1 MINLI
6 TGVPGSGKSAYALTV
21 MLKEIEQGR
30 PLFVHGIPNLKIPHT
45 LVVCDSP
52 TCEVCPQSPVEPLVL
67 EELPHDSPD
76 FLIKQ
81 YQIDERNYQKNLAVY
96 HLAKARHDSLL
107 RADEWHI
114 WAPDGALLFYDEVQN
129 VYRPVSSSA
138 KILPSIAAFET
149 HRHKGLDFYLVTQ
162 SPLLMNANARRL
174 TGKHIHLRPTW
185 AGRFQYE
192 FPECNDNTKNTSS
205 GVKSSYKLNSKVFS
219 LYKSASLHTKQS
231 KKVPSVVYVLVAVF
245 FVFVLLAYKLSD
257 RFGAV
262 SNPAS
267 IDSVSAPVSLPLSN
281 SRSILN
287 KSKTVKPSLDDRD
300 LFSVSKSKITFLDR
314 LMNDFRPRLA
324 AFVVRSGY
332 GNISGYVE
340 FYQKTNLVEVFSFD
354 ELHGLGI
361 AIVKKPY
368 GVDLVTSFD
377 SYPVSSWY
385 LPKPKQRFNSKL
397 QKVASNDF

>member
-52 TCEVCPQSPVEPLVL
+52 TCEVCPKPPVEPIAPV
-67 EELPHDSPD
+67 EPPADSPF
-76 FLIKQ
+76 FLF
-81 YQIDERNYQKNLAVY
+81 YDYDTDLRNYERELHGYNVLKNSF
-96 HLAKARHDSLL
+96 DSLL
-107 RADEWHI
+107 RADQWHL

-231 KKVPSVVYVLVAVF
+231 KKIPSVVYGLVAIF
-245 FVFVLLAYKLSD
+245 FIFGLLAYKLSD
-257 RFGAV
+257 RFESVGQPVAV
-262 SNPAS
+262 AS
-267 IDSVSAPVSLPLSN
+267 PVLSPSSIPL
-281 SRSILN
+281 
-287 KSKTVKPSLDDRD
+287 KSKPFKPSLNDRD
-300 LFSVSKSKITFLDR
+300 LFSVSKSKVTFLDK
-314 LMNDFRPRLA
+314 LMNDYRPRLS
-324 AFVVRSGY
+324 AFVARSGF
-332 GNISGYVE
+332 GGLTGYVE
-340 FYQKTNLVEVFSFD
+340 FYQNKNLVEVFSFD
-354 ELHGLGI
+354 ELHGLGV
-361 AIVKKPY
+361 AIVKKSY

-385 LPKPKQRFNSKL
+385 LPKPKQKFNSKP
-397 QKVASNDF
+397 QKVASNDS